1 MTGTVTARQARVL
14 SYNRVAKKRRIL
26 TKLYAETFF
35 SDSAVT
41 RVDGPTGDTLG
52 FKQFLAGQRPVAMTM
67 MLQGTDFERL
77 DRVDSRRARTAGSGS
92 SIAGRASRRRRRP
105 FIASGKARPHS
116 AVD

>member
-1 MTGTVTARQARVL
+1 
-14 SYNRVAKKRRIL
+14 
-26 TKLYAETFF
+26 
-35 SDSAVT
+35 
-41 RVDGPTGDTLG
+41 
-52 FKQFLAGQRPVAMTM
+52 MTM

-116 AVD
+116 AVDPLFERQATPWLLTRG